1 MQCSYSEFCKSLD
14 QTRLL
19 ASLSKKDRLN
29 SSVHV
34 NLQKG
39 FVLTKLEPASK
50 PKETKLTKESFMRQ
64 TTRRCQTPN
73 SVQLEK
79 QLQINDV
86 RSQNLTVQNQKQL
99 MKVESPYTPKT
110 KNQQVYTMKMMMNEA
125 AAHERIIG
133 RLVRSRSGSRGM
145 QYEADQ

>member
-19 ASLSKKDRLN
+19 ASLTKKDRLN

-39 FVLTKLEPASK
+39 FVLTKLEPVNK

-64 TTRRCQTPN
+64 QTVRRCQTPN

-86 RSQNLTVQNQKQL
+86 RSQNLT
-99 MKVESPYTPKT
+99 
-110 KNQQVYTMKMMMNEA
+110 
-125 AAHERIIG
+125 RG
-133 RLVRSRSGSRGM
+133 VRQIVR
-145 QYEADQ
+145 A